1 LAHFSETSR
10 SGTIDYESR
19 EGNGSCFIFRLPIA
33 SGARGTCVRN
43 DFVVTNQDRILIVD
57 DSVSTL
63 KVLERNLVSQGYLIH
78 TAQSVA
84 DAIDLLESISI
95 DLVVTDLRMPKVGGL
110 DLIRHVRSH
119 FSDTGVIMITGF
131 ASIGSAVSAIQEGAE
146 DYLAKPFTD
155 DELLAAVRGAL
166 QKVHTRRAVK
176 VPVIEMD
183 APPQGMIGDSPVM
196 RGVYDL
202 ISRAAHTDA
211 TVLISG
217 ESGTGKELVAR
228 AIHYGSPRSSAPF
241 VPVNCAGIPEGLVE
255 SELFGH
261 VKGAFTSATGNR
273 TGLFV
278 GADGGTIFLDEIGEL
293 APATQAKLLRVLQE
307 REVQIVGADRSR
319 KVDVRV
325 IAATNKDLGAMVAR
339 GAFREDLFYRL
350 HVVTIDLP
358 ALRERGDDV
367 LLLARHFLARLTAQ
381 AGRPVPTLT
390 ERAIE
395 ALRAY
400 AWPGN
405 VRELQNLIQ
414 RLIVMTDDNLIDAT
428 ALPLAMRFSVPR
440 EQGLHRTLGDIEREH
455 IEAVLAT
462 VGGNKTRAAEVLGIN
477 RKTLREKLKNYQ
489 LLCF

>member
-1 LAHFSETSR
+1 VLA
-10 SGTIDYESR
+10 
-19 EGNGSCFIFRLPIA
+19 
-33 SGARGTCVRN
+33 
-43 DFVVTNQDRILIVD
+43 NQDRILVVD

-63 KVLERNLVSQGYLIH
+63 KVLERNLVSQGYVVN
-78 TAQSVA
+78 TSQSVSN
-84 DAIDLLESISI
+84 AIDLLESTSV

-110 DLIRHVRSH
+110 DLIRHIRGH
-119 FSDTGVIMITGF
+119 FPDTGVIMITGF
-131 ASIGSAVSAIQEGAE
+131 ASIGSAVSAIQQGAE

-155 DELLAAVRGAL
+155 EELLAAVRDAL
-166 QKVHTRRAVK
+166 QKVHARRAANVSS
-176 VPVIEMD
+176 VEVI
-183 APPQGMIGDSPVM
+183 APPQGMIGESPEM
-196 RGVYDL
+196 RRVYDL
-202 ISRAAHTDA
+202 ISRAASTDA

-228 AIHYGSPRSSAPF
+228 AIHYQSRRASVSF
-241 VPVNCAGIPEGLVE
+241 VIVNCAGIPEGLVE

-273 TGLFV
+273 TGLFLS
-278 GADGGTIFLDEIGEL
+278 ADGGSIFLDEIGEL

-307 REVQIVGADRSR
+307 REVQIVGADRPR

-367 LLLARHFLARLTAQ
+367 LLLTRHFLARLAAQ

-390 ERAIE
+390 DRAIE

-400 AWPGN
+400 SWPGN

-414 RLIVMTDDNLIDAT
+414 RLIVMGDGDDIDAT
-428 ALPLAMRFSVPR
+428 ALPLAMRFTVPR
-440 EQGLHRTLGDIEREH
+440 EQGLNRTLDDIEREH

-462 VGGNKTRAAEVLGIN
+462 VGGNKTRAAEVLGID
-477 RKTLREKLKNYQ
+477 RKTLREKVKNYK
-489 LLCF
+489 LV

>member
-1 LAHFSETSR
+1 
-10 SGTIDYESR
+10 
-19 EGNGSCFIFRLPIA
+19 
-33 SGARGTCVRN
+33 
-43 DFVVTNQDRILIVD
+43 
-57 DSVSTL
+57 
-63 KVLERNLVSQGYLIH
+63 
-78 TAQSVA
+78 
-84 DAIDLLESISI
+84 
-95 DLVVTDLRMPKVGGL
+95 
-110 DLIRHVRSH
+110 
-119 FSDTGVIMITGF
+119 MITGF

>member
-1 LAHFSETSR
+1 MLA
-10 SGTIDYESR
+10 
-19 EGNGSCFIFRLPIA
+19 
-33 SGARGTCVRN
+33 
-43 DFVVTNQDRILIVD
+43 NQDRILVVD

-63 KVLERNLVSQGYLIH
+63 KVLERNLVSQGYVVN
-78 TAQSVA
+78 TSQSVSN
-84 DAIDLLESISI
+84 AIDLLESTSV

-110 DLIRHVRSH
+110 DLIRHIRGH
-119 FSDTGVIMITGF
+119 FPDTGVIMITGF
-131 ASIGSAVSAIQEGAE
+131 ASIGSAVSAIQQGAE

-155 DELLAAVRGAL
+155 EELLAAVRDAL
-166 QKVHTRRAVK
+166 QKVHARRAANVSS
-176 VPVIEMD
+176 VEVI
-183 APPQGMIGDSPVM
+183 APPQGMIGESPEM
-196 RGVYDL
+196 RRVYDL
-202 ISRAAHTDA
+202 ISRAASTDA

-228 AIHYGSPRSSAPF
+228 AIHYQSRRASVSF
-241 VPVNCAGIPEGLVE
+241 VIVNCAGIPEGLVE

-273 TGLFV
+273 TGLFLS
-278 GADGGTIFLDEIGEL
+278 ADGGSIFLDEIGEL

-307 REVQIVGADRSR
+307 REVQIVGADRPR

-367 LLLARHFLARLTAQ
+367 LLLTRHFLARLAAQ

-390 ERAIE
+390 DRAIE

-400 AWPGN
+400 SWPGN

-414 RLIVMTDDNLIDAT
+414 RLIVMGDGDDIDAT
-428 ALPLAMRFSVPR
+428 ALPLAMRFTVPR
-440 EQGLHRTLGDIEREH
+440 EQGLNRTLDDIEREH

-462 VGGNKTRAAEVLGIN
+462 VGGNKTRAAEVLGID
-477 RKTLREKLKNYQ
+477 RKTLREKVKNYK
-489 LLCF
+489 LV